1 MDRIAVVSTS
11 IPVLPLGGTIACVP
25 APGGGVSPSND
36 KSVMEAVLK
45 EALGSLPGT
54 LTASIVPVMGVPS
67 ADVDLEALIAVAA
80 HAERLLQEKPPG
92 IVVTTG
98 TDSLEEVAFVLDLL
112 WRHEVPLI
120 ITGAMRNTTL
130 PSADGPGNLRDA
142 VLVAG
147 DEQARSAGVLVVMAG
162 EIHQAW
168 QVRKAHTGLVSA
180 FKSST
185 GGPIGQVQEDTVRII
200 SPSVIDRP
208 RVDLEQQTT
217 NYAVAIVKAAL
228 GEDGRTLP
236 QLTKLGYR
244 GAVLE
249 VMGGGSVPHSWVRY
263 LGPLMREIPLVY
275 SPRAGS
281 GPTLLT
287 TYGGIGSELHLRTLG
302 LIPSGLLPPLKAR
315 LLLQLLLRRG
325 CTPAHIASA
334 FDMFDQ
340 PRSTT
345 HRPSY

>member
-1 MDRIAVVSTS
+1 MDHTAAVSTF

-25 APGGGVSPSND
+25 TPGGGVYPSND
-36 KSVMEAVLK
+36 KAVMETVLN
-45 EALGSLPGT
+45 EALGPMAGS

-67 ADVDLEALIAVAA
+67 ADVGLETLVAVAA

-112 WRHEVPLI
+112 WHHEVPLI
-120 ITGAMRNTTL
+120 ITGAMRNSTL

-147 DEQARSAGVLVVMAG
+147 DEQARRAGVLVVMAG

-185 GGPIGQVQEDTVRII
+185 GGPMGQVQEDTVRII
-200 SPSVIDRP
+200 SPNVIDRP
-208 RVDLEQQTT
+208 IVDLGPQTAH
-217 NYAVAIVKAAL
+217 YSVAIVKAAL
-228 GEDGRTLP
+228 GEDGRMLP
-236 QLTKLGYR
+236 HLGKLGYH

-249 VMGGGSVPHSWVRY
+249 VMGGGSVPHSWVRS
-263 LGPLMREIPLVY
+263 LEPLSNEMPVVY
-275 SPRAGS
+275 SPRTGS

-287 TYGGIGSELHLRTLG
+287 TYGGVGSERHLRTLG
-302 LIPSGLLPPLKAR
+302 IIPSGLLPPLKAR
-315 LLLQLLLRRG
+315 LLLQVLLRRG
-325 CTPAHIASA
+325 CTRTQITSA
-334 FDMFDQ
+334 FDMFQQ

-345 HRPSY
+345 QRPNY